1 MTKYHNT
8 NTSMA
13 GIVFDSK
20 KEAQRY
26 VELRC
31 LERVGAGRGGGGMN
45 NIRAVSYRCS
55 KGRGG
60 NRMGRRKEGGTISH
74 EEAIQELV
82 AIKNWCADI
91 TDNQKRAI
99 FAAID
104 AIEALDAMEGAHKKN
119 GPIDVKRPD
128 VEGMTENQAR
138 HMVLLYGLNEMYA
151 KKNSDYGNS
160 TTQSYKEFGLL
171 SYIVRITDK
180 LNRIKALATGK
191 AQNVVGESIQD
202 SFLDMANYSVMAVMD
217 MQDEERGR

>member
-1 MTKYHNT
+1 
-8 NTSMA
+8 
-13 GIVFDSK
+13 
-20 KEAQRY
+20 
-26 VELRC
+26 
-31 LERVGAGRGGGGMN
+31 
-45 NIRAVSYRCS
+45 
-55 KGRGG
+55 
-60 NRMGRRKEGGTISH
+60 MGRRKEGGTISH

-82 AIKNWCADI
+82 AIKNWCTDI

-119 GPIDVKRPD
+119 GPITAKLPD
-128 VEGMTENQAR
+128 VDSMTENQAR

-160 TTQSYKEFGLL
+160 TAQSYKEFGLL
-171 SYIVRITDK
+171 SYIIRITDK

-191 AQNVVGESIQD
+191 AQKVVGESIQD